1 MKKLLL
7 LSLFISTFTH
17 ADFAS
22 QNKEALDF
30 STTGDVMA
38 TQNTLKAG
46 IDPNNGGGLGIGS
59 TPCGQAD
66 GSGKY
71 FCGGQAITPTD
82 SPPETSYYNQAPS
95 QLEDAGRTK
104 SVTDDTASFQMN
116 TAIAMPVGIVER
128 DDPMLQFDAQNEAAL
143 TPLADTYSGCSTV
156 KGGAGSSSG
165 NTIKTCMK
173 TGVPNITHCYRS
185 WTGHCTWINDDPI
198 LVNGTAGIPRVKNN
212 IYYTY
217 KTDGGL
223 IENGSGATS
232 LYHYTLPQ
240 LAKFKLTINT
250 RMLSDQSIIYLT
262 STHWVPKKGGCGGCG
277 VPSMKING
285 VTVAVTQSYGV
296 SSKTGYHTATF
307 HNFKNLLVDG
317 ENHIEI
323 TLSTDEY
330 AGEWGANVPKLLNL
344 YDIREC
350 VQSISEN
357 FTCDADIAKTLAK
370 PLVKTICLDSSNPKW
385 VDGQALYKPD
395 GCWYQDEQ
403 HGYVGTGLFT
413 EDSQC
418 KQYRADKCTVLKE
431 ECLAKHSEGWCT
443 TAKMS
448 FNCPSSTAQQTV
460 EVCGDTLICPDG
472 NCYDQVKE
480 KGDATED
487 FKQAA
492 TYMEL
497 LKNAKDAF
505 DPNNLSVFKGQY
517 KECSVNKTLVG
528 TDKCCIAGTGTLNTV
543 GQGCSIN
550 EETIATARNNKVV
563 TSLGEWTECTQKI
576 LGVCV
581 NKVVHYPYCVWPSK
595 LARMIQDQ
603 GMAQIGQPI
612 TADCRGFK
620 LNAPNEIQMVD
631 FSKID
636 LSEYFS
642 DVVDKLNATTLPT
655 PNALVNQTQSL
666 VPAMADKLQER
677 YKDYGR

>member
-1 MKKLLL
+1 M
-7 LSLFISTFTH
+7 STFAH

-30 STTGDVMA
+30 STTGDVMNI
-38 TQNTLKAG
+38 QNTLKAG
-46 IDPNNGGGLGIGS
+46 IDPNTGGGLGIGS

-66 GSGKY
+66 ANGKY
-71 FCGGQAITPTD
+71 FCGGEAITPTD
-82 SPPETSYYNQAPS
+82 SPPESGYYNQAPS
-95 QLEDAGRTK
+95 QLEDAGRMK

-116 TAIAMPVGIVER
+116 TAIAMPVGIVDR

-143 TPLADTYSGCSTV
+143 TPLAATYTGCATI
-156 KGGAGSSSG
+156 KGGAGSNTG

-185 WTGHCTWINDDPI
+185 WTGHCTWINQDPI
-198 LVNGTAGIPRVKNN
+198 EVSSGTKTLKKEKILYTHNGS
-212 IYYTY
+212 
-217 KTDGGL
+217 GGL
-223 IENGSGATS
+223 ISNANAYQF
-232 LYHYTLPQ
+232 YHYDLTAQGTFTL
-240 LAKFKLTINT
+240 KINK
-250 RMLSDQSIIYLT
+250 RMLNPESRFYVQYT
-262 STHWVPKKGGCGGCG
+262 MWVADKDNPWNY
-277 VPSMKING
+277 PPTLKING
-285 VTVAVTQSYGV
+285 VEVVKNWYTGGIG
-296 SSKTGYHTATF
+296 SKTYRYYATF
-307 HNFKNLLVDG
+307 YNLKDYLNDG
-317 ENHIEI
+317 DNTIV
-323 TLSTDEY
+323 L
-330 AGEWGANVPKLLNL
+330 NVYGNGVESERVLNL
-344 YDIREC
+344 YDITEC

-357 FTCDADIAKTLAK
+357 FTCDADIAKTVAK
-370 PLVKTICLDSSNPKW
+370 PLVKTLCLDNQNPKI
-385 VDGQALYKPD
+385 VDGVAISKPD
-395 GCWYQDEQ
+395 GCWRQDEQ
-403 HGYVGTGLFT
+403 HGFVGTGIFT
-413 EDSQC
+413 EDNQC

-448 FNCPSSTAQQTV
+448 FSCPSSTSQQSV

-505 DPNNLSVFKGQY
+505 DPNGLSVFKGQY

-528 TDKCCIAGTGTLNTV
+528 TDQCCIAGTGTLNTV
-543 GQGCSIN
+543 GKGCSIN

-563 TSLGEWTECTQKI
+563 TSLGEWEECTQKV
-576 LGVCV
+576 LGACI

-595 LARMIQDQ
+595 LARMLQDQ
-603 GMAQIGQPI
+603 GMAQLGQPI
-612 TADCRGFK
+612 TSDCSGFK
-620 LNAPNEIQMVD
+620 LNAPNQIQMVD

-642 DVVDKLNATTLPT
+642 DVVNKLNATVLPT
-655 PNALVNQTQSL
+655 PNTLVNQTQSL
-666 VPAMADKLQER
+666 VPAMADKLNER

>member
-7 LSLFISTFTH
+7 LSLLISTFTH

-66 GSGKY
+66 ASGKY

-82 SPPETSYYNQAPS
+82 SPPETGYYNQAPS

-185 WTGHCTWINDDPI
+185 WTGHCTWINQDPVEVSSGSKTLKKEKTLYTYNGSGVI
-198 LVNGTAGIPRVKNN
+198 TGNANAYEFFHYDLTSQGTFTLKINKRMLNPESIFHVQYQMWVANKDNPWNYPPTLKINGTAVPQKWYTSGIGSKMYR
-212 IYYTY
+212 IY
-217 KTDGGL
+217 
-223 IENGSGATS
+223 
-232 LYHYTLPQ
+232 
-240 LAKFKLTINT
+240 
-250 RMLSDQSIIYLT
+250 
-262 STHWVPKKGGCGGCG
+262 
-277 VPSMKING
+277 
-285 VTVAVTQSYGV
+285 
-296 SSKTGYHTATF
+296 ATF
-307 HNFKNLLVDG
+307 YNIKDYLNDG
-317 ENHIEI
+317 
-323 TLSTDEY
+323 D
-330 AGEWGANVPKLLNL
+330 NVVELNVYGQPVEKERLLNL
-344 YDIREC
+344 YNITEC

-357 FTCDADIAKTLAK
+357 FTCDADIAKTVAK
-370 PLVKTICLDSSNPKW
+370 PLVKTLCLDSSNPKW
-385 VDGQALYKPD
+385 VDGQAIYKPD
-395 GCWYQDEQ
+395 GCWQQDEQ
-403 HGYVGTGLFT
+403 HGFVGTGLFT
-413 EDSQC
+413 EDYQC

-448 FNCPSSTAQQTV
+448 FNCPTSTAQQTV

-528 TDKCCIAGTGTLNTV
+528 TDKCCIAGTGALNTV

-563 TSLGEWTECTQKI
+563 TNLGEWTECTKKI
-576 LGVCV
+576 LGVCI

-612 TADCRGFK
+612 TTDCRGFK

-642 DVVDKLNATTLPT
+642 DVVDKLNATALPT

-666 VPAMADKLQER
+666 VPAMADKLNER